1 MIVLSART
9 GGWHIAP
16 MTVEPA
22 SKPHRVLLLAY
33 EGVELLDIVGP
44 LETFAA
50 VNDASKRPRYS
61 VAVAA
66 ARPGLVRASSGLAI
80 EATVGLDA
88 MATADTLL
96 VAGGAGLEA
105 ALAQPALVEALRAAA
120 PRVKRL
126 GGVCTGA
133 FLLAEA
139 GLLDG
144 RRAATHW
151 EFCGRLA
158 ARYPMVKVERDPI
171 FIADGD
177 VWTSAGVTAGI
188 DMALAMIERDCGPQA
203 ALTVAQGLVMFRRR
217 PGGQSQFSVDI
228 TAQATENR
236 NMRRLQEWIV
246 DHPEADLSVEA
257 LAERVAMSPRNFSR
271 AFGAKTGSTPARFV
285 ERARLQR
292 ARMLLETTAQT
303 VEAIAAHCGFGSADV
318 MTRVMQRA
326 IGVGPTDY
334 RKRFGAIWSGP
345 GLEGETHARQ

>member
-1 MIVLSART
+1 
-9 GGWHIAP
+9 
-16 MTVEPA
+16 
-22 SKPHRVLLLAY
+22 
-33 EGVELLDIVGP
+33 

-50 VNDASKRPRYS
+50 LGETPEEAGYS

-66 ARPGLVRASSGLAI
+66 ERPGLIRASSGLAM
-80 EATVGLDA
+80 EASLGLDA
-88 MATADTLL
+88 LAEADTLL
-96 VAGGAGLEA
+96 VAGGSGMEA
-105 ALAQPALVEALRAAA
+105 ALRQPALVEALRAAA
-120 PRVKRL
+120 PRVPRI
-126 GGVCTGA
+126 GSVCTGA

-144 RRAATHW
+144 RRAVTHW
-151 EFCGRLA
+151 QHCGRLA

-171 FIADGD
+171 FIADGN

-188 DMALAMIERDCGPQA
+188 DMALAIIERDRGPQA
-203 ALTVAQGLVMFRRR
+203 ALEVAQGLVVFRRR

-236 NMRRLQEWIV
+236 NMRRLQEWII

-292 ARMLLETTAQT
+292 ARLLLETTVQT
-303 VEAIAAHCGFGSADV
+303 VEAIAATCGFGSADV
-318 MTRVMQRA
+318 MARVMQRC
-326 IGVGPTDY
+326 IGVGPSDY

-345 GLEGETHARQ
+345 GLESEIHVRQ

>member
-1 MIVLSART
+1 MSLA
-9 GGWHIAP
+9 
-16 MTVEPA
+16 PA
-22 SKPHRVLLLAY
+22 SKPHRVVLLAY

-50 VNDASKRPRYS
+50 VGDMPSEPRYR

-66 ARPGLVRASSGLAI
+66 AKPGLIRASSGLAI
-80 EATVGLDA
+80 EATLGLDA
-88 MATADTLL
+88 LAEADTLL
-96 VAGGAGLEA
+96 VAGGSGLER
-105 ALAQPALVEALRAAA
+105 ALKQPALVAALRDAA
-120 PRVKRL
+120 PKVQRI

-139 GLLDG
+139 GVLDG

-158 ARYPMVKVERDPI
+158 ARHPMVKVERDPI
-171 FIADGD
+171 FIADGN

-188 DMALAMIERDCGPQA
+188 DMALAMIERDLGPSV
-203 ALTVAQGLVMFRRR
+203 ALKVAQGLVMFRRR
-217 PGGQSQFSVDI
+217 PGGQSQFSVDLS
-228 TAQATENR
+228 AQATENR
-236 NMRRLQEWIV
+236 NMRRLQEWIIE
-246 DHPEADLSVEA
+246 HPEADLSVEA
-257 LAERVAMSPRNFSR
+257 LADRAAMSPRNFSR
-271 AFGAKTGSTPARFV
+271 AFNAKTGSTPARFV

-292 ARMLLETTAQT
+292 ARMLLETTMQT
-303 VEAIAAHCGFGSADV
+303 VEAIAATCGFGSADV

-326 IGVGPTDY
+326 LGVSPSDY

>member
-1 MIVLSART
+1 MSI
-9 GGWHIAP
+9 
-16 MTVEPA
+16 EPA
-22 SKPHRVLLLAY
+22 STPHRVVLLAY

-44 LETFAA
+44 LESFAA
-50 VNDASKRPRYS
+50 VGEDPALPRYS

-66 ARPGLVRASSGLAI
+66 ERPGLIRASSGLAI
-80 EATVGLDA
+80 EATLGLDA
-88 MATADTLL
+88 LATADTLL
-96 VAGGAGLEA
+96 VAGGSGLED
-105 ALAQPALVEALRAAA
+105 ALKQPALVGALRAAGS
-120 PRVKRL
+120 RVPRL

-171 FIADGD
+171 FIADGN

-217 PGGQSQFSVDI
+217 PGGQSQFSVDL
-228 TAQATENR
+228 TVQATEHR
-236 NMRRLQEWIV
+236 SLRRLQEWII

-257 LAERVAMSPRNFSR
+257 LAERAAMSPRNFSR
-271 AFGAKTGSTPARFV
+271 AFGAKTGATPARFV

-292 ARMLLETTAQT
+292 ARLLLETTSET
-303 VEAIAAHCGFGSADV
+303 VEAIAAACGFKSADV
-318 MTRVMQRA
+318 MARSMQRA
-326 IGVGPTDY
+326 LGVGPSDY

-345 GLEGETHARQ
+345 GLGEETHARQ

>member
-1 MIVLSART
+1 
-9 GGWHIAP
+9 
-16 MTVEPA
+16 MTTDPVRA
-22 SKPHRVLLLAY
+22 TRPHRVVLIAY
-33 EGVELLDIVGP
+33 DDVELLDIVGP

-50 VNDASKRPRYS
+50 VENGRYS

-66 ARPGLVRASSGLAI
+66 ERPGLMRASSGLGI
-80 EATVGLDA
+80 QATVGLDA
-88 MATADTLL
+88 MAEADTLL
-96 VAGGAGLEA
+96 VAGGSGLEA
-105 ALAQPALVEALRAAA
+105 VLRQPVLVEALRKAAA
-120 PRVKRL
+120 RVPRI

-151 EFCGRLA
+151 AFCGRLA

-171 FIADGD
+171 FIADGH

-188 DMALAMIERDCGPQA
+188 DMALAMIERDLGPQA

-217 PGGQSQFSVDI
+217 PGGQSQFSVDLVAQW
-228 TAQATENR
+228 TAGAADNR
-236 NMRRLQEWIV
+236 NMRRLQEWII

-271 AFGAKTGSTPARFV
+271 TFGSRTGSTPARFV

-292 ARMLLETTAQT
+292 ARTMLETTSET
-303 VEAIAAHCGFGSADV
+303 VEAIAAACGFTSADV
-318 MTRVMQRA
+318 MARVMQRS
-326 IGVGPTDY
+326 IGVGPSDY
-334 RKRFGAIWSGP
+334 RKRFGAIWSGTEAESA
-345 GLEGETHARQ
+345 GHVRQ